1 MFILAI
7 GLFEYRK
14 FIGNK
19 NKEFESKINDPWYKI
34 KFVLLWK
41 LFVTSGYIQYHI
53 DNILYIIHNLH

>member
-41 LFVTSGYIQYHI
+41 LFVTSGYYHI

>member
-19 NKEFESKINDPWYKI
+19 NREFESKINLDPWYKI

-41 LFVTSGYIQYHI
+41 LFVTSGYYHI
-53 DNILYIIHNLH
+53 DNILYIIHNLY